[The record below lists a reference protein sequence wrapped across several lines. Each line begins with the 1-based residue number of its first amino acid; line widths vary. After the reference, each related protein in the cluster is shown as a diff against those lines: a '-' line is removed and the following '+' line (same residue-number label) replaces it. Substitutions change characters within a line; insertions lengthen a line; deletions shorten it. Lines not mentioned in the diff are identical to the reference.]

1 MAEEFPIDIVLRSSS
16 AESAAARFD
25 ARLDAIEASS
35 ANINRQM
42 QLVVDNTT
50 QLGRGA
56 TGATR
61 LASDLDRVE
70 TEAQGAAREIEAVQ
84 RAERSIGAQSGGAQ
98 DLAEDLEGV
107 RDPANEASD
116 AIERTTSRIGAYI
129 IAAGAAAATAVVV
142 GIIRQGDAYAQLEDR
157 IRRVTAATGDF
168 TQVRDSI
175 FDIAFQSGQA
185 VDTVN
190 RVFESINRSRNE
202 LNASTDDI
210 LDVTRAVQQLG
221 VISGASRTETQN
233 ALRQLSQ
240 GFSSDFLRAEEFNS
254 ILENTP
260 EIAFRIARGLDVSLG
275 TLQQMVRDGKVLSA
289 DVFQAILTQSQEINE
304 EVEDIPIRLGRA
316 FSQLGQATDEAF
328 ASIDRGIGGGSGAI
342 AGFISDL
349 AQATRV
355 HTGNLNA
362 IIDLEN
368 TLEVRLESAR
378 ADLLELQENPS
389 TFYRDNAAANV
400 RAAELEVAALERQI
414 AARDQAT
421 REDEREA
428 AAQAQQI
435 AAAQRL
441 TDIQKTITD
450 QTKNLAATREAL
462 LTPTERVL
470 EAEERRNQAIE
481 NNPLGATIVE
491 REELLRRSRAQTA
504 EELEAIRSREEAQEE
519 ASANRVFAIRLQLA
533 DETERLILRQ
543 QQQERA
549 ITDDVSDVGL
559 RDQLILESRIQLEE
573 ALDAIDQERA
583 DKNQAA
589 NDKFIEDLGELGR
602 QTLEQILEQS
612 IAEEEL
618 RRENELRV
626 LEGNVAAEDAA
637 DLDRLQRLERF
648 EEARLNIQ
656 SRAAGRFQNI
666 VRGINT
672 FEKQSATD
680 KASFVLGVAS
690 SLTDGLA
697 ANSRAAFAIQK
708 AANISLA
715 IIDGITAVQ
724 GAIKDTPGGVY
735 IKAAAGVAMGVIAA
749 ANVAKIAST
758 NFGGSGG
765 GGFGSFSGAAGGAP
779 AINIP
784 EALTVTGDT
793 QEEALTTAAPQ
804 IIVQTEAIFTNDSA
818 EMQEDIGPAALNF
831 IRQETSEGD
840 ETVIDQGSRQALD
853 LTT

>member
-116 AIERTTSRIGAYI
+116 SLDRVTSRVGAYV

-175 FDIAFQSGQA
+175 LDIAFQSGQA

-240 GFSSDFLRAEEFNS
+240 GFSSAFLRAEEFNS

-362 IIDLEN
+362 LIELEN

-378 ADLLELQENPS
+378 ANLLDLQENPS

-533 DETERLILRQ
+533 DETERLILQ
-543 QQQERA
+543 QQRQEQA

-573 ALDAIDQERA
+573 AIDAIEQERA
-583 DKNQAA
+583 EKNQAA
-589 NDKFIEDLGELGR
+589 NDRFLEDLAEQGIR
-602 QTLEQILEQS
+602 QLEHLREQAIL
-612 IAEEEL
+612 EEEL
-618 RRENELRV
+618 ARENELRA
-626 LEGNVAAEDAA
+626 LEGRTQATDLA
-637 DLDRLQRLERF
+637 DLDELNRLERF
-648 EEARLNIQ
+648 EQQKQAVRERYNAIAQRGRQITAQFEETIERNKTQAIIGLAVNLTSQIANQ
-656 SRAAGRFQNI
+656 SRTLFNINKAAGIANAI
-666 VRGINT
+666 VNT
-672 FEKQSATD
+672 AQGVTEALKLPYPLNLVAA
-680 KASFVLGVAS
+680 ASTAAV
-690 SLTDGLA
+690 GLA
-697 ANSRAAFAIQK
+697 EIATIRAT
-708 AANISLA
+708 S
-715 IIDGITAVQ
+715 
-724 GAIKDTPGGVY
+724 Y
-735 IKAAAGVAMGVIAA
+735 
-749 ANVAKIAST
+749 
-758 NFGGSGG
+758 GG
-765 GGFGSFSGAAGGAP
+765 GGGGGGGGIAGAGGAA

-784 EALTVTGDT
+784 EALTVTADT
-793 QEEALTTAAPQ
+793 
-804 IIVQTEAIFTNDSA
+804 QTEAATQTAPGITINNPTIFTNDST
-818 EMQEDIGPAALNF
+818 EMQEFIGPAAVSF
-831 IRQETSEGD
+831 IREETNEGD

>member
-175 FDIAFQSGQA
+175 LDIAFQSGQA

-362 IIDLEN
+362 LIDLEN

-378 ADLLELQENPS
+378 ANLLDLQENPS

-533 DETERLILRQ
+533 DETERLILQ
-543 QQQERA
+543 QQRQEQA

-573 ALDAIDQERA
+573 AIDAIEQERA
-583 DKNQAA
+583 EKNQAA
-589 NDKFIEDLGELGR
+589 NDRFLEDLAEQGIR
-602 QTLEQILEQS
+602 QLEHLREQAIL
-612 IAEEEL
+612 EEEL
-618 RRENELRV
+618 ARENELRA
-626 LEGNVAAEDAA
+626 LEGRTQATDLA
-637 DLDRLQRLERF
+637 DLDELNRLERF
-648 EEARLNIQ
+648 EQQKQAVRERYNAIAQRGRQITAQFEETIERNKTQAIIGLAVNLTSQIANQ
-656 SRAAGRFQNI
+656 SRTLFNINKAAGIANAI
-666 VRGINT
+666 VNT
-672 FEKQSATD
+672 AQGVTEALKLPYPLNLVAA
-680 KASFVLGVAS
+680 ASTAAV
-690 SLTDGLA
+690 GLA
-697 ANSRAAFAIQK
+697 EIATIRAT
-708 AANISLA
+708 S
-715 IIDGITAVQ
+715 
-724 GAIKDTPGGVY
+724 Y
-735 IKAAAGVAMGVIAA
+735 
-749 ANVAKIAST
+749 
-758 NFGGSGG
+758 GG
-765 GGFGSFSGAAGGAP
+765 GGGGGGGGIAGAGGAA

-784 EALTVTGDT
+784 EALTVTADT
-793 QEEALTTAAPQ
+793 
-804 IIVQTEAIFTNDSA
+804 QTEAATQTAPGITINNPTIFTNDST
-818 EMQEDIGPAALNF
+818 EMQEFIGPAAVSF
-831 IRQETSEGD
+831 IREETNEGD